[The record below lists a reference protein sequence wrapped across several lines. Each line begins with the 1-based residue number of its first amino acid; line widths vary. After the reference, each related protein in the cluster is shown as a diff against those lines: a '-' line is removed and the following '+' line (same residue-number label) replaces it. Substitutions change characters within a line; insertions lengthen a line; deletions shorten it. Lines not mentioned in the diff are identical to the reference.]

1 MPHEH
6 AVVAQDAGRSGA
18 TGRRPGRPRDT
29 ELQERVLRSVVELI
43 DDGVTVT
50 VSAVVERSGVSRA
63 AIYRRWETLD
73 TLTAAALDV
82 GRKVVRPPDGIPLRE
97 AFKSVYPQPG
107 GTQISEFPEGR
118 LRQRLL
124 LALADTDLQRQYWRG
139 HVSRR
144 REPLLELL
152 QRGREQGEVRADAD
166 LEATLDLL
174 SGVFYYQVV
183 ARGESLSNP
192 ETLERCNAA
201 MDIIWRGIAVTS
213 PED

>member
-1 MPHEH
+1 MANEH
-6 AVVAQDAGRSGA
+6 LVVTA
-18 TGRRPGRPRDT
+18 RRPGRPRDT
-29 ELQERVLRSVVELI
+29 ELQERILRAVNELI
-43 DDGVTVT
+43 DDEATIT

-73 TLTAAALDV
+73 RLTAAALDV
-82 GRKVVRPPDGIPLRE
+82 GRTVIRPPADLSIRE
-97 AFKSVYPQPG
+97 ALEYGLPAPG
-107 GTQISEFPEGR
+107 KIPVGEIPEGR

-124 LALADTDLQRQYWRG
+124 LALADTNLQREYWRG

-144 REPLLELL
+144 REPLLEHLE
-152 QRGREQGEVRADAD
+152 RGREQGEIRADAD

-183 ARGESLSNP
+183 ARGESLTNA

-201 MDIIWRGIAVTS
+201 MDIIWRGISAPV